1 MSQITSKVIVAP
13 HNLFKLEFLLAS
25 GIRSW
30 AGWVGHFNRSP
41 PWCTLLHDDLLLP
54 WCRDFI
60 GCNFFMNSRR
70 VLNLER
76 KGVIGFIST
85 SRPRVKKDQLG
96 CML

>member
-1 MSQITSKVIVAP
+1 MSQITSKVIVPP

-30 AGWVGHFNRSP
+30 VGWVDHFNRSP
-41 PWCTLLHDDLLLP
+41 PSCTLLHDGLLLS

-60 GCNFFMNSRR
+60 GCNFFMKSRR

-76 KGVIGFIST
+76 KGVIGSMST
-85 SRPRVKKDQLG
+85 SRPCVKKRSVRS
-96 CML
+96 